1 MPRCLQQNSQQ
12 MVLLMAGR
20 RVTRD
25 LEAVTTHLSA
35 DLQLPKHPLMK
46 TITVFHH
53 RNVRYQICPIAMKTN
68 AVLIILISIVF
79 NMQSPPPGENCQGFH
94 NCHVFLQ
101 QHPRYHHLP
110 NRSSSNVPDIA
121 STLGHP
127 RNYLISRISPSTL

>member
-53 RNVRYQICPIAMKTN
+53 RNVRYHICPIAMKTN
-68 AVLIILISIVF
+68 AALIILISIVF
-79 NMQSPPPGENCQGFH
+79 NIQSPPPGENCQCFH
-94 NCHVFLQ
+94 NCHVFLL
-101 QHPRYHHLP
+101 QHPRYHHLQ
-110 NRSSSNVPDIA
+110 NRSSSNVPNIA
-121 STLGHP
+121 STLRHP
-127 RNYLISRISPSTL
+127 RNYPSSRINPSTP

>member
-53 RNVRYQICPIAMKTN
+53 RNVRYHICPIAMKTN
-68 AVLIILISIVF
+68 AALIILISIVV
-79 NMQSPPPGENCQGFH
+79 NIQSPPLVKIVKVFIIAMSFSYNIQGTIIFKTGAAAM
-94 NCHVFLQ
+94 C
-101 QHPRYHHLP
+101 PTLP
-110 NRSSSNVPDIA
+110 AHWD
-121 STLGHP
+121 TLE
-127 RNYLISRISPSTL
+127 ITQVVE